1 MELTKWL
8 LVPLGFVLNDWCL
21 IVSASPYRA
30 KANVELNSIPTPRNS
45 NKKGRYIL
53 FTICCDCPNAT
64 PLQEN
69 RIRYTVFTIMW
80 RPRCPRSPA
89 LAVISDRPPTTP
101 DLFLTDSQPCL
112 TPL

>member
-80 RPRCPRSPA
+80 RDESSGFQSRSGYYHQHA
-89 LAVISDRPPTTP
+89 NNL
-101 DLFLTDSQPCL
+101 LFFSKTY
-112 TPL
+112 